1 MLFKLVKLIKK
12 HKKRTSDIN
21 QSYIKNPE
29 NNNQAVFSNNTDFRD
44 KIQKI
49 INHPGGTKTSNK
61 TTLENHPS
69 KISPYK
75 KGVKLSFEGDYEPH
89 VEPGGGD
96 DLYGICIDFDKFTQR
111 ATVIPIP
118 DNTFQGYLIVKDSTI
133 KKNDKLFFNQYGM
146 LEKVKK
152 TRNKTIHAIALS
164 DSIRDK
170 IQGHWLAEV
179 KLHFVFQVS
188 Q

>member
-1 MLFKLVKLIKK
+1 MLFKLIKLIKK

-21 QSYIKNPE
+21 RPYIKNP
-29 NNNQAVFSNNTDFRD
+29 NNNEKAVFSNNTDFRD

-49 INHPGGTKTSNK
+49 INAPGETNSSSK
-61 TTLENHPS
+61 TTLEIYPC
-69 KISPYK
+69 KESPYK
-75 KGVKLSFEGDYEPH
+75 KGVKLAFEGDYEPH

-96 DLYGICIDFDKFTQR
+96 DLYGICSNFDDFTQK
-111 ATVIPIP
+111 ATVIPILG
-118 DNTFQGYLIVKDSTI
+118 NTFQGYLIVKDSTI

-152 TRNKTIHAIALS
+152 TRDKNIYAIALS
-164 DSIRDK
+164 DSIRDE

-179 KLHFVFQVS
+179 KIH
-188 Q
+188 